1 MSFFSGQSKSTS
13 EPLEN
18 LFYRI
23 PKVFKTFLSFWTL
36 TRLETSSE
44 ESIVIKKPTEN
55 WTQKLPNFQVIF
67 ITTWAITSTLAKLL
81 ISWKQEGKKVTG
93 LLVEQEKI
101 ASGPFLF
108 LFFQELKKFRTSS
121 TTFWSTSLGLI
132 PSLIITTGMVGC
144 YEFQQY
150 PWALVVV

>member
-1 MSFFSGQSKSTS
+1 MKALSLGSTIRRKHGNKEPDWESNPKAS
-13 EPLEN
+13 ELG
-18 LFYRI
+18 
-23 PKVFKTFLSFWTL
+23 
-36 TRLETSSE
+36 
-44 ESIVIKKPTEN
+44 
-55 WTQKLPNFQVIF
+55 VIF

-150 PWALVVV
+150 PWALVVVKVVSLVGLWAEATGFSSRFH